1 MPNQFCPMSAV
12 RPEARKLIAT
22 PEMSWLPLSV
32 IEAKPC
38 SSASSARGDDAGEK
52 PDPGRAGDRREGAGG
67 EGGGEHL
74 AFEADVEDAGALG
87 VEPGEAGEQQ
97 RRREAEAGAGELEEG
112 VEVHQAAFPRRRRKA
127 RSTGTRTRFSSAPVK
142 RMTSAWMTTIISR
155 LIAGISKASSAPP
168 W

>member
-1 MPNQFCPMSAV
+1 M
-12 RPEARKLIAT
+12 AT

-38 SSASSARGDDAGEK
+38 SDREQARGGDAGEK
-52 PDPGRAGDRREGAGG
+52 PDPGRAGHRREGAGG

-74 AFEADVEDAGALG
+74 ALEADVEDAGALG
-87 VEPGEAGEQQ
+87 VEAGEAGEQQ
-97 RRREAEAGAGELEEG
+97 RRREAEARAGELEDG
-112 VEVHQAAFPRRRRKA
+112 VEVHQAALSASRRKA

-142 RMTSAWMTTIISR
+142 RMTSAWMTTIMSR
-155 LIAGISKASSAPP
+155 LIFGISKASSAPP